1 MDPQALVMTRINTPK
16 NSRRA
21 AKAASLAA
29 GGMRRDREKQ
39 LRAAYFPGAT
49 AADLASATGLTA
61 RCVRDYCKRLDMPL
75 SKPRPQQRA
84 PVVPAAAFDLARRKW

>member
-29 GGMRRDREKQ
+29 GGMRRDREK
-39 LRAAYFPGAT
+39 LAA
-49 AADLASATGLTA
+49 ATGRTA
-61 RCVRDYCKRLDMPL
+61 RGGRDYCKRLDMPL
-75 SKPRPQQRA
+75 AKPRPQQRE

>member
-1 MDPQALVMTRINTPK
+1 MDPQALVMTRINSPK

-21 AKAASLAA
+21 ARAASIAA
-29 GGMRRDREKQ
+29 EGMRRDREKQ

-49 AADLASATGLTA
+49 AADLTSATGLAA
-61 RCVRDYCKRLDMPL
+61 RTVRDYCKRLDLPL
-75 SKPRPQQRA
+75 SKPRPQQRE